1 MQRIFGLAQRGVD
14 EEKSEDC
21 SAVLKAQLDE
31 LALLFDEAQSDWYLK
46 EAEWKGQY
54 EAGAFTFI
62 TFTFTFIEARSFHIH
77 VLEHFAFIHSL
88 EDLKKENDSYKEQA
102 AKHDS
107 EKAQLIDLA
116 SKTNEELEKEKKS
129 LADKWWAEKNNMKAQ
144 AAEKLMENTKSWEER
159 LAAEKKTWEDKLAE
173 DMAKLQAHSAHSA
186 AESQSAAD
194 SHSAGQH
201 IHISQSQ
208 QLDTHSKF
216 T

>member
-14 EEKSEDC
+14 EEKSEDR
-21 SAVLKAQLDE
+21 SAVLQAQADE
-31 LALLFDEAQSDWYLK
+31 LACLFDDAQADWYLK
-46 EAEWKGQY
+46 EAEWKGRY
-54 EAGAFTFI
+54 EAGAF

-102 AKHDS
+102 AKHDF

-116 SKTNEELEKEKKS
+116 SKTNEEFEKEKES
-129 LADKWWAEKNNMKAQ
+129 LASAWMAEKNNMKAQ
-144 AAEKLMENTKSWEER
+144 AAEKLMEQTKSWEER

-173 DMAKLQAHSAHSA
+173 DMAKLQPHSAH
-186 AESQSAAD
+186 SAAD